1 MKISTFLCPVDFSAA
16 SDGALR
22 YAVALAAR
30 AGASIHLVHTWQL
43 SAYAS
48 PTSELA
54 LAFRADL
61 ERDLE
66 ALAQRY
72 SGSGVV
78 IHRHLRLGVPYQEI
92 AAAASELDADMIIMG
107 TTGKT
112 GIEHFLLGSV
122 AERVVRTAT
131 VPVLTVKHDP
141 SKKP

>member
-1 MKISTFLCPVDFSAA
+1 MKISTFLCPVDFSDA

-30 AGASIHLVHTWQL
+30 VGASIHVVHTRQL

-48 PTSELA
+48 ATPELA

-66 ALAQRY
+66 ALAMRY
-72 SGSGVV
+72 SGSGVA

-92 AAAASELDADMIIMG
+92 AAAAAELDADMIIMG

-141 SKKP
+141 SRKD